1 MAKMARKISGPKK
14 ELKATIEKAKKAK
27 KTTLPSS
34 KDLKKYAK
42 AEKDAEMKNFRE
54 KTVTNP
60 SHQKDLARMSGAT
73 AAKAASLK
81 QQERYAKGKP
91 MKLSKIGAAGA
102 KAERRTLKSFK

>member
-14 ELKATIEKAKKAK
+14 ELKAAIEQVKKSRKAS
-27 KTTLPSS
+27 PS
-34 KDLKKYAK
+34 L
-42 AEKDAEMKNFRE
+42 
-54 KTVTNP
+54 
-60 SHQKDLARMSGAT
+60 HQKELARMSGAT